1 MFYGDVYGTWTA
13 SVWDWAKL
21 IPTSY
26 GVYMGR
32 FSIEAPGSEFMVIFF
47 FFISFR
53 HISRCIKALDST
65 LSQCVDI
72 IALP

>member
-1 MFYGDVYGTWTA
+1 
-13 SVWDWAKL
+13 
-21 IPTSY
+21 
-26 GVYMGR
+26 MGR

-47 FFISFR
+47 LFFS

-72 IALP
+72 LLFHSMRRAPRAVPRSGNQAYS